1 MKLFYMESLQIL
13 FSQLIFYSTSSGVLR
28 VKSYSAHSSEAQWK
42 GNLNKEISSFPMNFC
57 LTAKISLC
65 QHMKVS
71 MIRPQSSKIP
81 INYDDQICLHQQ
93 SINKSCSALCSQLSW
108 KILLEGCENS
118 LINYKC
124 SATYHTL
131 HFEMLNIHI
140 HTCYICVEVFLKL
153 FQCFFM
159 LLSTEMLSRIKME
172 VC

>member
-93 SINKSCSALCSQLSW
+93 PMNKSYTALCSQYFCCTVEKKNPSVHFG
-108 KILLEGCENS
+108 KS
-118 LINYKC
+118 LINFKFCYKLNSVPC
-124 SATYHTL
+124 YRT
-131 HFEMLNIHI
+131 LNI
-140 HTCYICVEVFLKL
+140 FLCLYKHM
-153 FQCFFM
+153 C
-159 LLSTEMLSRIKME
+159 SYT
-172 VC
+172 